1 MNYMSSPSKKIKKF
15 NVIDAIIIIAVV
27 ACIAGVLF
35 RLFINKSDLSAE
47 EYSVTFTANG
57 LAKEEISMIA
67 LDAEVYITEN
77 GSRKAIGTVAD
88 NNIESVAD
96 IFKVERDCMLVK
108 DENGVYTEAY
118 YPEGTLYMIEGRI
131 TVSGGYGSDGGF
143 SSTSGVKLAP
153 GMSLL
158 VFTETADLEIT
169 VTEIV
174 KK

>member
-1 MNYMSSPSKKIKKF
+1 MNYMSSPSKKTKKF

-27 ACIAGVLF
+27 ACIAGVIF

-47 EYSVTFTANG
+47 EYSVVFTVDG
-57 LAKEEISMIA
+57 LTKEEISMIA
-67 LDAEVYITEN
+67 VDAEVYITEN
-77 GSRKAIGTVAD
+77 GLRKVIGTVAD
-88 NNIESVAD
+88 NNIESIAD
-96 IFKVERDCMLVK
+96 IFKVQRDCMLVK

-131 TVSGGYGSDGGF
+131 TVNGKYASDGGF
-143 SSTSGVKLAP
+143 SSAGGVKLAP
-153 GMSLL
+153 GMSLP
-158 VFTETADLEIT
+158 VHTETADFDIT